1 MVELTTTANAWV
13 RRFHPSPAATRRLAC
28 FAHAGGAA
36 STFHQMSARLAPT
49 VEVLSLQY
57 PGRHDRRAEPFL
69 TDIRSMADRA
79 YEALRPW
86 TRPGG
91 PSAPA
96 LFGHSMGAIVAFE
109 VALRMEAAGT
119 APARLFVS
127 GRRAPSTHRDERVHL
142 RDDAG
147 LVEEILA
154 LGGTEPEALAD
165 ASLLQMILPPVRNDY
180 TAIETYRC
188 PPGAALAHTPITAL
202 VGDAD
207 PKATVEEARAWAG
220 HTSAGFELQVFEDS
234 GHFYLAE
241 RQDEVVSTVTR
252 LLGVSSAV
260 AAV

>member
-13 RRFHPSPAATRRLAC
+13 RRFHPSPAASRRLAC
-28 FAHAGGAA
+28 FPHAGGAA
-36 STFHQMSARLAPT
+36 STFHQLSARLAPA
-49 VEVLSLQY
+49 VEGLSLQY

-69 TDIRSMADRA
+69 TDVRSMADMA

-86 TRPGG
+86 VRPGDG
-91 PSAPA
+91 SAPA

-119 APARLFVS
+119 APAHLFVS
-127 GRRAPSTHRDERVHL
+127 GRRAPSTYRDERVHL

-147 LVEEILA
+147 LVEEILS

-165 ASLLQMILPPVRNDY
+165 ASLLQLILPPVRNDY

-188 PPGAALAHTPITAL
+188 PPGVALRHTPITAL
-202 VGDAD
+202 AGDAD
-207 PKATVEEARAWAG
+207 PKVTLEEARAWAG
-220 HTSAGFELQVFEDS
+220 HTAAGFELEVFEGG

-252 LLGVSSAV
+252 QLGVSPVV
-260 AAV
+260 AAG